1 MVSVRRAVIFLAQIL
16 ALLSIVVSTMA
27 GALAGH
33 DWLSNALPS
42 LGGTLASLAGS
53 AGFSIL
59 GAVIGFFVSTIL
71 VAIFFLAV
79 ELANNTRN
87 PFNT

>member
-1 MVSVRRAVIFLAQIL
+1 MVSVRRAVIFVAQIL
-16 ALLSIVVSTMA
+16 ALLFIVVSTMA
-27 GALAGH
+27 GAMAGQ

-42 LGGTLASLAGS
+42 LSGVFASLPGP
-53 AGFSIL
+53 GVSIF
-59 GAVIGFFVSTIL
+59 GAIFGFFVSTIL

-79 ELANNTRN
+79 EIANNTRN